1 MNMLKRY
8 KLDTTANSSENL
20 VKEEIHVLSGEGGDI
35 CFTRNGAFYNKSLV
49 VKQGTKVLTLN
60 KDYVYCFFWQD
71 ATTKLGNPVSVAI
84 QIKNNNLI
92 GKITLTYQ
100 AVGGEY
106 QTRYTEMDTHIHK
119 MSINE
124 TRNVF
129 WDEVLEIPTAFIP
142 TRHLHRAADIYGIQA
157 LVQAVYALKE
167 VVANTSVL
175 KLKSV
180 YDRFLKLKK
189 YVEQNLES
197 IDTYKHE
204 LNLIL
209 ETIRANNG
217 NSSITLMQIETL
229 FDQKYDNLIANLVTD
244 LNKSRETFTEKLT
257 TTNATITSL
266 TLKIDELINANVVLS
281 AIVNQLKANENGSID
296 TITNTVTNKLKAA
309 NTEVVNKV
317 NTLSDKV
324 DTFDRKIT
332 TEVTNLSGFLESA
345 KSGLKADIAELGR
358 NIIDSYY
365 TPNKTSI
372 DKLKEDLSKLAE
384 AVDNNFGIV
393 NETVERKEA
402 RMNAAIVRLEDKVR
416 QLEQRVETLS
426 LRGNN

>member
-244 LNKSRETFTEKLT
+244 LNKSRETFNEKST
-257 TTNATITSL
+257 ATNAKITSL
-266 TLKIDELINANVVLS
+266 TLKIDELINANAVLS
-281 AIVNQLKANENGSID
+281 AIVNHLKANENGSID

-345 KSGLKADIAELGR
+345 KTGLKADIAELGR

-384 AVDNNFGIV
+384 AVDNNFGVV

>member
-129 WDEVLEIPTAFIP
+129 WDEVLEIPAAFIP

-266 TLKIDELINANVVLS
+266 TLKIDELINANAVLS

-345 KSGLKADIAELGR
+345 KTGLKADIAELGR

-384 AVDNNFGIV
+384 AVENNFGVV

-402 RMNAAIVRLEDKVR
+402 RMNAAIVRLEEKVR

>member
-129 WDEVLEIPTAFIP
+129 WDEVLEIPAAFIP

-175 KLKSV
+175 KLKLV

-244 LNKSRETFTEKLT
+244 LNKSRETFNEKST
-257 TTNATITSL
+257 ATNAKITSL
-266 TLKIDELINANVVLS
+266 TLKIDELINANAVLS

-345 KSGLKADIAELGR
+345 KTGLKADIAELGR

-393 NETVERKEA
+393 NETVERKET
-402 RMNAAIVRLEDKVR
+402 RMNAAIVRLEERLR

>member
-129 WDEVLEIPTAFIP
+129 WDEVLEIPAAFIP

-244 LNKSRETFTEKLT
+244 LNKSKETFTEKLT
-257 TTNATITSL
+257 TTNANITSL
-266 TLKIDELINANVVLS
+266 TLKIDELINANAVLS
-281 AIVNQLKANENGSID
+281 AIVNQLKANENDSID

-345 KSGLKADIAELGR
+345 KTGLKADIAELGR

>member
-129 WDEVLEIPTAFIP
+129 WDEVLEIPAAFIP

-244 LNKSRETFTEKLT
+244 LNKSRETFNEKST
-257 TTNATITSL
+257 ATNAKITSL
-266 TLKIDELINANVVLS
+266 TLKIDELINANAVLS

-332 TEVTNLSGFLESA
+332 TEVTDLSGFLESA
-345 KSGLKADIAELGR
+345 KTGLKADIAELGR

>member
-129 WDEVLEIPTAFIP
+129 WDEVLEIPAAFIP

-229 FDQKYDNLIANLVTD
+229 FDQKYDALIANLVTD
-244 LNKSRETFTEKLT
+244 LNKSKETFNEKLT

-266 TLKIDELINANVVLS
+266 TLKIDELINANAVLS

-345 KSGLKADIAELGR
+345 KTGLKADIAELGR

>member
-244 LNKSRETFTEKLT
+244 LNKSRETFNEKST
-257 TTNATITSL
+257 ATNAKITSL
-266 TLKIDELINANVVLS
+266 TLKIDELINANAVLS
-281 AIVNQLKANENGSID
+281 AIVNQLKANENGSVD

-345 KSGLKADIAELGR
+345 KTGLKADIAELGR

-384 AVDNNFGIV
+384 AVENNLGIV

>member
-244 LNKSRETFTEKLT
+244 LNKSKETFTEKLT

-266 TLKIDELINANVVLS
+266 TLKIDELINANAVLS
-281 AIVNQLKANENGSID
+281 AIVNQLKANESGSID

-345 KSGLKADIAELGR
+345 KTGLKADIAELGR

>member
-129 WDEVLEIPTAFIP
+129 WDEVLEIPAAFIP

-244 LNKSRETFTEKLT
+244 LNKSRETFNEKST
-257 TTNATITSL
+257 ATNAKITSL
-266 TLKIDELINANVVLS
+266 TLKIDELINANAVLS

-345 KSGLKADIAELGR
+345 KTGLKADIAELGR